1 MGVPP
6 GRCAVVEDSVSGMTA
21 GLAAEMAVF
30 AFAGGVTSEVQLSLD
45 GVVVFDDMR
54 VLPELLRAD

>member
-6 GRCAVVEDSVSGMTA
+6 DRCAVVEDSVSGVTA
-21 GLAAEMAVF
+21 GVAAGMSVF
-30 AFAGGVTSEVQLSLD
+30 GFAGGVTSATQLERG

-54 VLPELLRAD
+54 LLPDLLR